1 MADTKWSLAKE
12 VTFVIRNKY
21 YKEENPKAAYVV
33 FDNNSKTLA
42 TARRWAGEGY
52 TEVTTTNDG
61 FTLEIIDAAQGSY
74 SQSGKLSFWMCK
86 ITKEGLDLEVQV
98 GINSE
103 LLCDL
108 IKETTFDRG
117 KCTDNLM
124 FVHYGAVLGAVSKN
138 TEMYNKAVASMGKK
152 ASIES
157 NKTSKWEK
165 GVFYESANKKSVW
178 LGDLHMPI
186 KLDYNPYGNRHDDTF
201 LITIK
206 KDDIVHI
213 IEDYDP
219 TLHNLIKDYTAN
231 ALKPRGWHFKEVCRE
246 TLPARAK
253 TDIQLDITNAEKDFA
268 DIAKKRLHKNALTL
282 KQQVEERGF
291 RIYND
296 YEDWYFLF
304 ASTNGVISST
314 NWDILNYCID
324 SHEHNESSYVWR
336 PTKYS
341 VKEGKEELDFN
352 TLRDAMEY
360 VKKRILEKE

>member
-1 MADTKWSLAKE
+1 
-12 VTFVIRNKY
+12 
-21 YKEENPKAAYVV
+21 
-33 FDNNSKTLA
+33 SKTLA

-138 TEMYNKAVASMGKK
+138 TEMYNKVVASMGKK

-178 LGDLHMPI
+178 LGDLHMPV
-186 KLDYNPYGNRHDDTF
+186 KLDYNPYGNRQDDTF

-213 IEDYDP
+213 IEEYNP

-360 VKKRILEKE
+360 VKTRILKKE